1 MRRSIALLAV
11 VARPACGFAQP
22 VDVPYVPTPS
32 AVVSA
37 MLTIAGVL
45 PSDVVYDLGSGDG
58 RIVIA
63 AAREFGARGVG
74 IERNPTLV
82 AEARRNAIA
91 AGVADR
97 VRFVEQDFFDADLR
111 EASVVTL
118 YLLPTVNLK
127 IRDKLR
133 TELRPGARVV
143 SHYYA
148 MGDWLPDFET
158 EVDGRK
164 IFYWVIGESAPA
176 TDSSRS
182 GLRSRRTPSG
192 AGGRPANDDRW

>member
-1 MRRSIALLAV
+1 MSRMPRLASLLLLLATS
-11 VARPACGFAQP
+11 APAIAQP
-22 VDVPYVPTPS
+22 VDVPFVPTPS
-32 AVVSA
+32 GVVTA
-37 MLTIAGVL
+37 MLRVARVG
-45 PSDVVYDLGSGDG
+45 PNDVVYDLGSGDG

-63 AAREFGARGVG
+63 AAKEFGARGVG

-82 AEARRNAIA
+82 KEARTAAER
-91 AGVADR
+91 AGVAAR
-97 VRFVEQDFFDADLR
+97 VRFVEQDFFEADLR
-111 EASVVTL
+111 EATVVTL

-133 TELRPGARVV
+133 TELRRGTRVV

-164 IFYWVIGESAPA
+164 IFYWVI
-176 TDSSRS
+176 R
-182 GLRSRRTPSG
+182 
-192 AGGRPANDDRW
+192 

>member
-1 MRRSIALLAV
+1 MSLMPRLASLLV
-11 VARPACGFAQP
+11 VLGSSVPAFAQP
-22 VDVPYVPTPS
+22 VDVPFVPTPPS
-32 AVVSA
+32 VVTA
-37 MLTIAGVL
+37 MLTVARVG
-45 PSDVVYDLGSGDG
+45 PDDVVYDLGSGDG

-74 IERNPTLV
+74 VERNPALV
-82 AEARRNAIA
+82 KEAREAAER
-91 AGVADR
+91 AGVAAR
-97 VRFVEQDFFDADLR
+97 VRFIEQDFFQADLR
-111 EASVVTL
+111 EATVVTL

-133 TELRPGARVV
+133 SELRAGARVV

-164 IFYWVIGESAPA
+164 IFYWVV
-176 TDSSRS
+176 R
-182 GLRSRRTPSG
+182 
-192 AGGRPANDDRW
+192 

>member
-1 MRRSIALLAV
+1 MI
-11 VARPACGFAQP
+11 RPAPVLVLFGLAAPAAGQP
-22 VDVPYVPTPS
+22 VDVPFVPTPP

-37 MLTIAGVL
+37 MLTIARVG

-63 AAREFGARGVG
+63 AAKEFGARGVG
-74 IERNPTLV
+74 IERNPTLIAQARQA
-82 AEARRNAIA
+82 AER
-91 AGVADR
+91 AGVAAR
-97 VRFVEQDFFDADLR
+97 VRFVEQDFFAADLR
-111 EASVVTL
+111 EATVVTL

-133 TELRPGARVV
+133 SELRPGTRVV

-164 IFYWVIGESAPA
+164 IFYWVI
-176 TDSSRS
+176 T
-182 GLRSRRTPSG
+182 
-192 AGGRPANDDRW
+192 